1 MSIEVI
7 LMKKQ
12 NEKRICKPL
21 RIPKHVVKEI
31 ESEAKKKET
40 TFSHVAIER
49 LQHDYN
55 KLTPAI
61 LSKLQDIANM
71 ATEAVDNPSPELAKN
86 VQKEVESLWKSL
98 K

>member
-7 LMKKQ
+7 PMKKQ

-21 RIPKHVVKEI
+21 RIPEHVVKEI
-31 ESEAKKKET
+31 ESEAKKKGT

-86 VQKEVESLWKSL
+86 VQNEVESLWKSL